1 MTRSKDIIEF
11 CLRAFEYMRMLNHR
25 KDEMGESCD
34 SCVDAGFLVRVI
46 PDEEESQSLE
56 DVKDASSSVV
66 EESKDASKEE
76 GFGSSRRVDTN
87 EGRAVPFFCWR
98 VGFCEGEERRTHDF
112 AFHEFVWEVYEF
124 FHFCFPDL
132 GVALKGSAREPHRE
146 VFDWDGKDVDRPY
159 PASACDTVREDVYA
173 FFCKI

>member
-1 MTRSKDIIEF
+1 
-11 CLRAFEYMRMLNHR
+11 MRMLNHR

-66 EESKDASKEE
+66 EESKDASK
-76 GFGSSRRVDTN
+76 FGSSRRVDTN

>member
-1 MTRSKDIIEF
+1 VDVN
-11 CLRAFEYMRMLNHR
+11 LRRKVGVDVPEYMELAVHR
-25 KDEMGESCD
+25 ISWSFVAVSLIAFVLSDEKEQ
-34 SCVDAGFLVRVI
+34 
-46 PDEEESQSLE
+46 SQSLE
-56 DVKDASSSVV
+56 DVKDASSSVM

-146 VFDWDGKDVDRPY
+146 VFDWDRKG
-159 PASACDTVREDVYA
+159 E
-173 FFCKI
+173 FGQ

>member
-1 MTRSKDIIEF
+1 MDVNVRRKVGVDVP
-11 CLRAFEYMRMLNHR
+11 EYMELAVHR
-25 KDEMGESCD
+25 ISW
-34 SCVDAGFLVRVI
+34 SSVAVSLIAFVLS
-46 PDEEESQSLE
+46 DEEESQSLE

-66 EESKDASKEE
+66 EESKDASK
-76 GFGSSRRVDTN
+76 FGSSRRVDTN

-146 VFDWDGKDVDRPY
+146 VFDWDGKG
-159 PASACDTVREDVYA
+159 E
-173 FFCKI
+173 FGQ